1 MTQPKVKL
9 YGLST
14 CAACKQ
20 TSKFFDENNVEY
32 EKVFLDTLDDE
43 AKAKAASQVK
53 MINPAFSFPTI
64 EVGYKVIVGFRE
76 EMIKQ
81 ALKGL

>member
-1 MTQPKVKL
+1 MAQPKVKL
-9 YGLST
+9 YGLTT
-14 CAACKQ
+14 CAACNKA
-20 TSKFFDENNVEY
+20 SKFFAENDVEFERVY
-32 EKVFLDTLDDE
+32 LDTLEGE
-43 AKAKAASQVK
+43 AKSKAASQVK

-76 EMIKQ
+76 ELIKQ

>member
-1 MTQPKVKL
+1 
-9 YGLST
+9 
-14 CAACKQ
+14 
-20 TSKFFDENNVEY
+20 
-32 EKVFLDTLDDE
+32 
-43 AKAKAASQVK
+43 

-81 ALKGL
+81 ALRGL